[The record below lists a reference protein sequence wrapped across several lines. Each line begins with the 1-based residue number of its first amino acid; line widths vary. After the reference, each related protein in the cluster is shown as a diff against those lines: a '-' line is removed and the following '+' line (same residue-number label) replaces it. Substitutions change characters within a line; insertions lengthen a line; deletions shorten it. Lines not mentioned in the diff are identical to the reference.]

1 MDEKDIIDDILN
13 LRTSD
18 SLFISFHA
26 ENLPSHYSGVMGGA
40 LRCAKTVTLV
50 KRTNYMMI
58 NEEGDC
64 GWVTVRSW
72 VAIPLQVLDSD
83 GDKEGTASSNAPR
96 RVEAPGPSR
105 RSSG

>member
-72 VAIPLQVLDSD
+72 MD
-83 GDKEGTASSNAPR
+83 GIVVNKLKKLESIRKISSFRYA
-96 RVEAPGPSR
+96 
-105 RSSG
+105 